1 MITAVIPT
9 RKGSTR
15 LPNKNVLDFKGE
27 PLLVRKIRQLKE
39 SRLIDRII
47 VASDSAEYLNL
58 ASSSGVK
65 SLMMLPDVL
74 TGDNSSFSDLV
85 AHVADQFIGDILAWT
100 PCTAPLVDAP
110 MYDAIL
116 DEWRRDDYDSCIMVS
131 PERRYTMRDGKPLN
145 YVPGPGHV
153 YSQNMPPLHVWSG
166 AMWAASAQDMVKW
179 RYFHGPTPQLFEIPK
194 HKAVDIDD
202 AYDLAQAIAWSE
214 L

>member
-15 LPNKNVLDFKGE
+15 LPDKNVLDFKGE

-39 SRLIDRII
+39 SKLIDRII
-47 VASDSAEYLNL
+47 VASDSAEYLDMALSEGVDLGWLL
-58 ASSSGVK
+58 AGHRTADDSPFSG
-65 SLMMLPDVL
+65 
-74 TGDNSSFSDLV
+74 LV
-85 AHVADQFIGDILAWT
+85 RHLAEVVSHGVLAWT

-110 MYDAIL
+110 LYDMAL
-116 DEWRRDDYDSCIMVS
+116 SEWDGSGYDSCIMVS

-153 YSQNMPPLHVWSG
+153 YSQNMAPLHVWSG

-179 RYFHGPTPQLFEIPK
+179 RYFHGPNPQLFEIPK